1 MTAAESISLPF
12 NSDKAEAFADRL
24 VNALNEGALCLM
36 TSIGHRTGLFDAMAT
51 QPPSSSPTI
60 AKRAGLNERYV
71 REWLG
76 TMTTSGVVEHNQ
88 DDQTYSLPTEHAS
101 FLTREATPENIA
113 VFAQYIPL
121 LGTVED
127 DIVQCFK
134 EGGGVP
140 YSRYTRFHEVMAED
154 SGQTVLSSLLE
165 HIIPLVPNM
174 EQKLEQG
181 IRVLDVGCGSGR
193 AMNLLAKRFPNS
205 EFVGIDLSIEAIN
218 RAQIEARENALNNVK
233 FIAKDLS
240 RFDEEENSEQ
250 FDLVTT
256 FDAVHD
262 QAKPLAVLK
271 GISRTLKPDGVYLMQ
286 DIHGSSHVHNNT
298 DHPIGPLLYTIS
310 CMHCMTV
317 SLAQGGDGLGAMWG
331 QEKAKELL
339 TEAGFSNI
347 QIHQLDHD
355 FQNDYYIVQK

>member
-1 MTAAESISLPF
+1 M
-12 NSDKAEAFADRL
+12 
-24 VNALNEGALCLM
+24 
-36 TSIGHRTGLFDAMAT
+36 
-51 QPPSSSPTI
+51 
-60 AKRAGLNERYV
+60 
-71 REWLG
+71 
-76 TMTTSGVVEHNQ
+76 
-88 DDQTYSLPTEHAS
+88 
-101 FLTREATPENIA
+101 
-113 VFAQYIPL
+113 FAQYIPL

-127 DIVQCFK
+127 DIVHCFK

-165 HIIPLVPNM
+165 HIIPLLPNM

-205 EFVGIDLSIEAIN
+205 KFVGIDLSIEAVN
-218 RAQIEARENALNNVK
+218 RAKQEARENALNNVK
-233 FIAKDLS
+233 FVARDLS
-240 RFDEEENSEQ
+240 RFDEDANSEK

-271 GISRTLKPDGVYLMQ
+271 GISRALKPEGVYLMQ

>member
-1 MTAAESISLPF
+1 MTAAESMTIAF
-12 NSDKAEAFADRL
+12 NQGKAEAFADRL

-36 TSIGHRTGLFDAMAT
+36 TSIGHRTGLFDTMAT
-51 QPPSSSPTI
+51 LPPSTSDTI
-60 AKRAGLNERYV
+60 AERANLNERYV

-76 TMTTSGVVEHNQ
+76 SMTTSGVVEHNQ
-88 DDQTYSLPTEHAS
+88 QDQTYSLPKEHAS

-165 HIIPLVPNM
+165 HIIPLLPNI
-174 EQKLEQG
+174 EQKLEDG
-181 IRVLDVGCGSGR
+181 IRVLDVGCGCGR
-193 AMNLLAKRFPNS
+193 AMNLLAERYPNS
-205 EFVGIDLSIEAIN
+205 EFVGIDLSIEAVHSAK
-218 RAQIEARENALNNVK
+218 REACEKNLNNVS

-240 RFDEEENSEQ
+240 CFDQDANSEQ

-262 QAKPLAVLK
+262 QAKPQAVLK
-271 GISRTLKPDGVYLMQ
+271 GIYRALKADGVYLMQ

-331 QEKAKELL
+331 QEKAKEML
-339 TEAGFSNI
+339 TEAGFKNI
-347 QIHQLDHD
+347 IIHQLDHD
-355 FQNDYYIVQK
+355 FQNDYYVVQK